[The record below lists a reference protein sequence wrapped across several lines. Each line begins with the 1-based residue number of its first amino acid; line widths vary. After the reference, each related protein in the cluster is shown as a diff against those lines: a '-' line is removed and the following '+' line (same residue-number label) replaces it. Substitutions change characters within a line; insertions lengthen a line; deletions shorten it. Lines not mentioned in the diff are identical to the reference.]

1 MKKNSQKVKITSKN
15 KLIVGLA
22 MNGTTLKGILKMLN
36 KPLSTVYTVIK
47 RFQMTGRVK
56 RKPGSVLKGSFRTPQ
71 LIKAVK
77 GRISRNPVNEVNEE
91 NG

>member
-77 GRISRNPVNEVNEE
+77 G
-91 NG
+91 